1 MAADLSITKTDGNT
15 SVVPGTSDTYTI
27 TVSNNGPDTVTG
39 ASVSDPLPAGTI
51 AANWAFAGS
60 SGGGSVSGDTSG
72 IGALATTVDLPA
84 NASVTFSFTVQ
95 ISPLATGTYINTA
108 TVSPPAGVT
117 DNDPGNNAA
126 TDTDILTPPEADLVI
141 TKTDG
146 VTSVVPGTVDT
157 YTITV
162 TNNGPKWVAG
172 GS

>member
-1 MAADLSITKTDGNT
+1 LAWAAT
-15 SVVPGTSDTYTI
+15 
-27 TVSNNGPDTVTG
+27 
-39 ASVSDPLPAGTI
+39 PLDHEKVLNDDVA
-51 AANWAFAGS
+51 AGS
-60 SGGGSVSGDTSG
+60 AVED
-72 IGALATTVDLPA
+72 VDA
-84 NASVTFSFTVQ
+84 VT
-95 ISPLATGTYINTA
+95 ADINTA

-117 DNDPGNNAA
+117 DNDPGNNSA
-126 TDTDILTPPEADLVI
+126 TDSDTLTPQADLSI

>member
-27 TVSNNGPDTVTG
+27 TVSNNGPDTV
-39 ASVSDPLPAGTI
+39 
-51 AANWAFAGS
+51 S

-117 DNDPGNNAA
+117 DNDPGNNSA
-126 TDTDILTPPEADLVI
+126 TDSDTLTPQADLSI

>member
-1 MAADLSITKTDGNT
+1 
-15 SVVPGTSDTYTI
+15 
-27 TVSNNGPDTVTG
+27 
-39 ASVSDPLPAGTI
+39 
-51 AANWAFAGS
+51 
-60 SGGGSVSGDTSG
+60 
-72 IGALATTVDLPA
+72 VDLPA

-117 DNDPGNNAA
+117 DNDPGNNSA
-126 TDTDILTPPEADLVI
+126 TDSDTLTPQADLSI